1 MTLHRIRTGL
11 ALAVSLLLGAS
22 ASTAD
27 DQAAIPPDRP
37 GTYHVGATVFSAPM
51 TGGRIAKIQ
60 VFYPTRAPRD
70 PDSTYTVT
78 STVGNYVRRS
88 VLGAVHDAPLARGPF
103 PLIVHDHGGGS
114 AGADHHRI
122 GQLPVHETLASHGF
136 IVVAPLHAADPVVRV
151 RDLSKVI
158 DVMLAKNAAAGDPFL
173 GRIDSARVGISG
185 MSAGGG
191 AALGIAGGL
200 AAAGISPDPRV
211 KVMVV
216 YEPGIPLLSD
226 ARNIRIPYL
235 VMGGLMHAAGVA
247 IPEWYAATTSA
258 PDRIYVQ
265 IPDAAH
271 FGFVTGILG
280 ELEQVREQALLANPS
295 IPEPLT
301 TPNSSNASAA
311 RAYELWN
318 WVEFIPPATAPNFGS
333 GRNLA
338 DRIGVRSVR
347 SLDRD
352 GDGFTDSPPF
362 RRVDPPYLPQAAIQ
376 WDAMIPLI
384 QRYTVSFW
392 KSRLA
397 GDRRY
402 ERFLGPGSSTDASGC
417 YEVSTIAGTPG
428 KAKGARRA
436 GR

>member
-1 MTLHRIRTGL
+1 MTLHRIRAGL
-11 ALAVSLLLGAS
+11 ALSFGLLVNATVT
-22 ASTAD
+22 TAGD
-27 DQAAIPPDRP
+27 ELAFPPDRP

-51 TGGRIAKIQ
+51 YGGRVTRIQ

-70 PDSTYTVT
+70 LASTYSVT
-78 STVGNYVRRS
+78 TTVGTYVRRT
-88 VLGAVHDAPLARGPF
+88 VLGAVHDAPPARGPF

-122 GQLPVHETLASHGF
+122 GQLPVHEALASHGF
-136 IVVAPLHAADPVVRV
+136 VVVAPLHAADPVVRV

-158 DVMLAKNAAAGDPFL
+158 DVMLAKNTASGDLFF
-173 GRIDSARVGISG
+173 GRIDSARIGVSG

-191 AALGIAGGL
+191 AALGVAGGL
-200 AAAGISPDPRV
+200 AAADIPADARV
-211 KVMVV
+211 KAMVV
-216 YEPGIPLLSD
+216 YEPAPPLVSD
-226 ARNIRIPYL
+226 ARNIKVPYL
-235 VMGGLMHAAGVA
+235 VMGGLRHAAGVA

-258 PDRIYVQ
+258 PDRTYVQ

-280 ELEQVREQALLANPS
+280 ELEQVREQALAANPS

-301 TPNSSNASAA
+301 TPASTNAAAA

-318 WVEFIPPATAPNFGS
+318 WVDFIPPATAPSFGS

-338 DRIGVRSVR
+338 DRVGVNSMR

-362 RRVDPPYLPQAAIQ
+362 RRIDPPFLPKAAIQ

-384 QRYTVSFW
+384 QRYTVAFW

-397 GDRRY
+397 GDARY
-402 ERFLGPGSSTDASGC
+402 ERMMGGHDVYAEACVDGSALG
-417 YEVSTIAGTPG
+417 
-428 KAKGARRA
+428 KRKLA
-436 GR
+436 GRRRR